1 MRYML
6 LIHMEE
12 PTATASDLP
21 PEAVRKMS
29 TEYSAYNEA
38 MIKAGV
44 HVDGARLQPSNSAAL
59 VRSHDG
65 KTDVLDGPYADSKE
79 KFAGYYI
86 IDVPSLDEAV
96 AWAARCPTARAGTI
110 EVRPVWEMQ
119 A

>member
-1 MRYML
+1 MRYMM
-6 LIHMEE
+6 LIHH
-12 PTATASDLP
+12 D
-21 PEAVRKMS
+21 EAAMAAAPQKELWA
-29 TEYSAYNEA
+29 EYAAFNEA
-38 MIKAGV
+38 LGKAAGSQT
-44 HVDGARLQPSNSAAL
+44 GERLQPSSAATT
-59 VRSHDG
+59 VRQEDG

-119 A
+119 S

>member
-6 LIHMEE
+6 LIHAEE
-12 PTATASDLP
+12 PAATTTDVPAA
-21 PEAVRKMS
+21 AVRKMS

-44 HVDGARLQPSNSAAL
+44 HVDGARLHPSNTSAL
-59 VRSHDG
+59 VRAHNG

-79 KFAGYYI
+79 KFGGYYI

-96 AWAARCPTARAGTI
+96 AWAARCPSARSGTI
-110 EVRPVWEMQ
+110 EVRPIWEMQ

>member
-1 MRYML
+1 
-6 LIHMEE
+6 
-12 PTATASDLP
+12 
-21 PEAVRKMS
+21 
-29 TEYSAYNEA
+29 
-38 MIKAGV
+38 
-44 HVDGARLQPSNSAAL
+44 
-59 VRSHDG
+59 
-65 KTDVLDGPYADSKE
+65 VLDGPYADSKE